1 LKFFFFK
8 KNTEVALENGRTTKK
23 RWIQKKKKKKRKD
36 VAVSQPHLFIL
47 SLTTRFVWNDYSH
60 YEYKKRSG
68 SPQDRK
74 QKVKRSLKKKKAELG
89 GVQYL
94 TLTGCE
100 IAEWSGV
107 EERGRRLELAV
118 GQAGELEA
126 VVLLLLGSY
135 FLAAGGS
142 FR

>member
-1 LKFFFFK
+1 
-8 KNTEVALENGRTTKK
+8 
-23 RWIQKKKKKKRKD
+23 
-36 VAVSQPHLFIL
+36 
-47 SLTTRFVWNDYSH
+47 
-60 YEYKKRSG
+60 
-68 SPQDRK
+68 
-74 QKVKRSLKKKKAELG
+74 VKRSLKKKKAELG